1 MTKTLPKVP
10 GEMDADLMTKEELH
24 AKLQKGYEDLQAGRT
39 QNAGDA
45 FAKFRENYKK
55 IYNSIK
61 WKLQWKI
68 LPAHSPL

>member
-1 MTKTLPKVP
+1 MRDDPGTWYVMTKALPKVP

-24 AKLQKGYEDLQAGRT
+24 AKLQKGYEDLQAGRM

-45 FAKFRENYKK
+45 FAKFRESK

-61 WKLQWKI
+61 
-68 LPAHSPL
+68 